1 MRSNGHHPGHD
12 RGKHISRKATGTVE
26 IIFGRNAV
34 FEAINAGS
42 RTVHE
47 VLALPQ
53 HQDEM
58 NELSGTIPLQV
69 MNRHDL
75 DRIAGTENHQGMAA
89 RVSPYRY
96 AHLDEI
102 LDFKVVVL
110 LDSVEDPQNLGSIIR
125 TAYALAGAAVV
136 IPEHRAA
143 PVTPA
148 VVKASAGAT
157 EHAKIVRV
165 TNLRA
170 TARDLKEKGFWLVGL
185 EAGAH
190 DPVSSVP
197 AFDRLA
203 LVLGGED
210 TGIRPVMT
218 SELDLSVSI
227 PMKGPFNSLNV
238 SQAAAIALY
247 ELAGRRKP

>member
-1 MRSNGHHPGHD
+1 MKFREHIPGPGRMRHNH
-12 RGKHISRKATGTVE
+12 RKTAGTTEV
-26 IIFGRNAV
+26 IYGRNAV
-34 FEAINAGS
+34 VEAINTGS
-42 RTVHE
+42 RTLHE
-47 VLALPQ
+47 ILVLPQ
-53 HQDEM
+53 HQDKM
-58 NELSGTIPLQV
+58 IELSGNVPSRV
-69 MNRHDL
+69 MNKHDL

-96 AHLDEI
+96 ARLED
-102 LDFKVVVL
+102 LYDLRTVVL

-125 TAYALAGAAVV
+125 TAYALAGAGIV

-148 VVKASAGAT
+148 VVKASSGAT
-157 EHAKIVRV
+157 EHAKIARV

-170 TARDLKEKGFWLVGL
+170 AASGLKEKGFWLVGL
-185 EAGAH
+185 EAGAR
-190 DPVSSVP
+190 DVISSAP
-197 AFDRLA
+197 AFERLA

-218 SELDLSVSI
+218 NELDLAVSI
-227 PMKGPFNSLNV
+227 PMARDFNSLNV

-247 ELAGRRKP
+247 ELVGRRP